1 MKRTIAFTLVLL
13 TALGACLG
21 LRVRAAGD
29 VTFTVVNDLFVPT
42 MSDANMPL
50 RRNGQTY
57 LPYTMLTWL
66 ITVKVYYNKEYQRLL
81 VYDTDRML
89 TMTFDLA
96 AGIAYDDAGTE
107 LKPNAIR
114 YNGTIYVPV
123 SVICQVFGFTS
134 SYITS
139 SPLGNVV
146 RISTEEV
153 TVPDGVLVVRAAE
166 RMKQIYQD
174 YLATKQP
181 GQEPGTPADP
191 DPKPT
196 DDPQKTPK
204 LVYLAF
210 EGPLN
215 DATDRMLDIL
225 AAHGATAS
233 FFIGASDA
241 QREDTLRRMFA
252 EGHTVGI
259 LAPQDKT
266 MTEDAMRGAISDTS
280 DALRD
285 ILHTRPH
292 LLCVPGSAGLSMAA
306 RDVLV
311 ADGYRIWEK
320 NVDPRADDRTAAGIR
335 LNVEYLLK
343 KMTRS
348 AVVRL
353 TSNDTVAEALPGIL
367 DYLHGEGS
375 SVIAI
380 REWDTPING
389 AREVR

>member
-1 MKRTIAFTLVLL
+1 MKRTIALALVLL

-42 MSDANMPL
+42 MSDGNMPL
-50 RRNGQTY
+50 RRNGQSY

-139 SPLGNVV
+139 SELGNVV

-153 TVPDGVLVVRAAE
+153 TVPDDVLVVRAAG
-166 RMKQIYQD
+166 RMQQIYND
-174 YLATKQP
+174 YLAAKQP
-181 GQEPGTPADP
+181 GQTPGTPVGP

-196 DDPQKTPK
+196 DDPQKAPK

-233 FFIGASDA
+233 FFIGASDV

-252 EGHTVGI
+252 EGHMVGI

-266 MTEDAMRGAISDTS
+266 VTEDAMRGAISDTS

-285 ILHTRPH
+285 VLHTRPR

-353 TSNDTVAEALPGIL
+353 TSNDAVAEALPGML
-367 DYLHGEGS
+367 DYLKNEGS
-375 SVIAI
+375 SVLAI